1 MGMMMI
7 QTIKN
12 ILNSPNCVWENK
24 KPKIRLDDKGS
35 TRKIMIMNSKREN
48 LLIIRVDND
57 KRTPCN
63 GVLKSTCCDWSFYR
77 DSKKEFYLCEIKG
90 GDIKH
95 AYEQIITTFDEFK
108 RKKVITNIM
117 KVFAYAAISHFP
129 KVNLQI
135 VEDKCDKRK
144 IKYRTKGTRN
154 FKEEN
159 PLPINLK

>member
-1 MGMMMI
+1 MI

-35 TRKIMIMNSKREN
+35 TRKIMIVNTNEEK
-48 LLIIRVDND
+48 LLIIRVDEYD
-57 KRTPCN
+57 KINCT
-63 GVLKSTCCDWSFYR
+63 GVLQSTCCDWAFYR
-77 DSKKEFYLCEIKG
+77 DKKKEFYLCEIKG

-117 KVFAYAAISHFP
+117 KVFAFAAISHFP

-144 IKYRTKGTRN
+144 IKYRTKGTRH
-154 FKEEN
+154 FKEET
-159 PLPINLK
+159 PLPITLK